1 MESEYDDFCCYF
13 QSTYCKRVEEWAFC
27 YRVGT
32 PFNTNMFVESFH
44 RLLKIVY
51 LDGKQNR
58 RIDRLLNILLR
69 IARDKAYERLIKI
82 EKGKT
87 THRVCEINKRHQAAK
102 TLLQKK
108 KYELPTQE
116 IDEHNIT
123 FWKVQGSDMKNE
135 YTVVKLKN
143 SCDCKIRCTPCNT
156 CIHMFRC
163 TCIDDLIHG
172 TICKHIHIV
181 QIVQDRNKGEKEMS
195 LPENNDGILYGSDYF
210 LEILGTEKQNAK
222 QDNQKLIDVKEKMDK
237 MIKQLQ
243 TMNQT
248 CTNTDAI
255 TSSMVHVKAAIAI
268 IKVLEERESG
278 SNKTTVLNQRKRYA
292 PNVNNEKQLRFRS
305 TKKRRVITS
314 RWAKPNQEE
323 IEKCKENLM
332 DISETQVCGICYK
345 EDDYKHSQIVEWLQC
360 ENCSLWV
367 HKHCTTALNVFKDD
381 IYICQYC
388 T

>member
-1 MESEYDDFCCYF
+1 MCKGKFPTRKLLCSWHVDRAWRKSLNELIPVQTERVTIYHHLRTVLQCGTISAFRVLLQNFISWLMESEYDDFCCYF

-268 IKVLEERESG
+268 IQS
-278 SNKTTVLNQRKRYA
+278 ST
-292 PNVNNEKQLRFRS
+292 NEKG
-305 TKKRRVITS
+305 
-314 RWAKPNQEE
+314 
-323 IEKCKENLM
+323 M
-332 DISETQVCGICYK
+332 
-345 EDDYKHSQIVEWLQC
+345 LQM
-360 ENCSLWV
+360 
-367 HKHCTTALNVFKDD
+367 
-381 IYICQYC
+381 
-388 T
+388 